1 LIQSFDF
8 QKRGSIQVTLTFQ
21 RYTCDAELDQ
31 GSVVGTR
38 KLWDYSIIIL
48 CCLVDIVRVLMS
60 IKKTY
65 QFVNEMKE
73 RFDRKMGKK
82 VSPERTESL
91 EQIYDRLQRK
101 NE

>member
-1 LIQSFDF
+1 
-8 QKRGSIQVTLTFQ
+8 
-21 RYTCDAELDQ
+21 
-31 GSVVGTR
+31 
-38 KLWDYSIIIL
+38 
-48 CCLVDIVRVLMS
+48 MS

-91 EQIYDRLQRK
+91 EQIYDRL
-101 NE
+101 

>member
-1 LIQSFDF
+1 
-8 QKRGSIQVTLTFQ
+8 
-21 RYTCDAELDQ
+21 
-31 GSVVGTR
+31 
-38 KLWDYSIIIL
+38 
-48 CCLVDIVRVLMS
+48 MS

-73 RFDRKMGKK
+73 RFDRKMCKK

-101 NE
+101 NEKYFINNSTEDKDKPTTQTGLLDSAAHFGAVTPK